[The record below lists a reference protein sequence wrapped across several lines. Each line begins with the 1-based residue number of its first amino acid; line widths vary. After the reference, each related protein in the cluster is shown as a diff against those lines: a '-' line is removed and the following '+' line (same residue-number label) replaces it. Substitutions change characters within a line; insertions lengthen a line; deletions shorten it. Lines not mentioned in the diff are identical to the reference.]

1 MIFYSLNFVTNFQKK
16 KKYNNYPRK
25 PLVRV
30 TSRDCWWYG
39 EPHTELAIL
48 TLGFML
54 GKKNSKNSNAVC
66 RMTHTAVLKFHKHG
80 NNLKVCLIR
89 GIYGAL
95 SLGKKAL
102 KFSFQ
107 STFQED

>member
-1 MIFYSLNFVTNFQKK
+1 
-16 KKYNNYPRK
+16 
-25 PLVRV
+25 
-30 TSRDCWWYG
+30 
-39 EPHTELAIL
+39 
-48 TLGFML
+48 
-54 GKKNSKNSNAVC
+54 
-66 RMTHTAVLKFHKHG
+66 MTHTAVLKFHKHG